1 LKRALFGYR
10 RADVERV
17 LAEAEL
23 AAGRAAELARTYE
36 LRSGQLEAA
45 LEQTRVGCAER
56 DRRIA
61 WLEAE
66 LDLSRSYA
74 ASELRGLA
82 ALGAELEDLRLGA
95 RGQATR
101 IRLQALREA
110 AEVSGRVRT
119 IVGAPE
125 GAAES
130 LLRAL
135 ERSIDRLGSVWEG
148 AEAEDGV
155 DSPQPAAGP
164 VVPPDPELAELEA
177 ALERHGGS
185 AVVEPP
191 EDERILVDIGPFSD
205 FSQLV
210 SFEDAANAIDAT
222 SEISIRRFSGGRASI
237 DVSLREPID
246 LLGELKSRCEL
257 DFEVRSSGAGEL
269 ILDLAA

>member
-1 LKRALFGYR
+1 MEQT
-10 RADVERV
+10 VS
-17 LAEAEL
+17 EAEL
-23 AAGRAAELARTYE
+23 AAGRAAELARSCQ

-45 LEQTRVGCAER
+45 LEQSRTACIER

-66 LDLSRSYA
+66 LDLSRSHA

-101 IRLQALREA
+101 IRLEALREA

-119 IVGAPE
+119 LVGAPE

-130 LLRAL
+130 LLRAI

-148 AEAEDGV
+148 SDED
-155 DSPQPAAGP
+155 DADPLRPPAAP
-164 VVPPDPELAELEA
+164 ADPPDPELAELEA
-177 ALERHGGS
+177 VLERHGGS
-185 AVVEPP
+185 PVVEPP
-191 EDERILVDIGPFSD
+191 DEPRVLVDIGPFSD

-210 SFEDAANAIDAT
+210 SFEDAANSIDAT

-246 LLGELKSRCEL
+246 LLGELRSRCEL
-257 DFEVRSSGAGEL
+257 DFEVRSNGAGEL
-269 ILDLAA
+269 VLDLAS